1 MSFMLPAISCFCF
14 GCVSCFMDVV
24 YVVFNLDVRL
34 CYGSDTSFISF
45 RINKVGFLF
54 YMMVLEGF
62 AFVFSLCVLLW

>member
-34 CYGSDTSFISF
+34 CCGFDTNFISF
-45 RINKVGFLF
+45 RIDKVGFLF
-54 YMMVLEGF
+54 YIEGF